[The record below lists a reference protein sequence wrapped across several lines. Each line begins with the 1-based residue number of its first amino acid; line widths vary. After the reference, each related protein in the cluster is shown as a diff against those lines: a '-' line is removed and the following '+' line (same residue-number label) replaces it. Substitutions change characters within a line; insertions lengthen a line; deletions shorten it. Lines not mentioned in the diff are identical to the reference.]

1 MKLLLSGSKLQK
13 FCDIVGNFK
22 HVSEYFT
29 LNFSN
34 DSVYSQGM
42 SGDHCSIYELSI
54 DGDWFDDYEWDEDKD
69 ARVFSVS
76 TEILS
81 KVLHTRQPSQFMV
94 IEFFGKP
101 DHLILRFDSI
111 AKNGKNQQFPKE
123 FMLPFI
129 DVDVDQLTIP
139 DVEYDAEFGIGS
151 KALQITND
159 QLSLFN
165 ETLTIHCSEDEIY
178 LRSKGNDGELKVT
191 LFNENCEHITEF
203 AIAEELSLT
212 LDFSIKHFNIFCKFL
227 KVSNNIALGFIESYP
242 MKFEYIMGADDAN
255 DADDADDANDADD
268 ADDADVSEL
277 TNTLKNKMHI
287 DDTKASQ
294 IKLVFYLAPKIS
306 DD

>member
-54 DGDWFDDYEWDEDKD
+54 DGDWFDDYEWNEDED

-151 KALQITND
+151 KALQLTNE

-165 ETLTIHCSEDEIY
+165 GY
-178 LRSKGNDGELKVT
+178 
-191 LFNENCEHITEF
+191 
-203 AIAEELSLT
+203 
-212 LDFSIKHFNIFCKFL
+212 
-227 KVSNNIALGFIESYP
+227 
-242 MKFEYIMGADDAN
+242 
-255 DADDADDANDADD
+255 
-268 ADDADVSEL
+268 
-277 TNTLKNKMHI
+277 
-287 DDTKASQ
+287 
-294 IKLVFYLAPKIS
+294 
-306 DD
+306 